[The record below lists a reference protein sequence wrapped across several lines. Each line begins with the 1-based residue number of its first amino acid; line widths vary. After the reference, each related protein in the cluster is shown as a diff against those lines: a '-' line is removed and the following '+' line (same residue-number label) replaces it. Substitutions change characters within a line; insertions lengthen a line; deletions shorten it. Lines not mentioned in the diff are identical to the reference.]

1 MGATKWTNEQLQA
14 IETRNC
20 NLLVAAAAGS
30 GKTAV
35 LVERI
40 IRMITDKENP
50 VDIDR
55 LLIVTFT
62 SAAAAEMRERI
73 AAAISKELERD
84 PASSNLQ
91 KQLSLLNRANIT
103 TVHSFCLDVIKNNFH
118 LLDIEPS
125 FRIADDTEGV
135 ILKEEVL
142 EELFE
147 DRYNNDDDELRY
159 LVDCFSRGKDDSKLK
174 EIILNLY
181 RFVISGVDPIRWL
194 EEATENI
201 RVSSVDDL
209 ESKKWAVF
217 LKDSISMDLV
227 SCYERLKKAKEICEY
242 TEGLEPYMDT
252 LVDDISMIEPLII
265 NNGITLRNLYND
277 LKSIKFGKLK
287 SVKKDKVEDID
298 NQNKV
303 KKLRDDVKKEINSI
317 SDNILSSS
325 LEEEIESL
333 NLAYKSINALKNIEI
348 DFIERFTRKKRER
361 ALLDFSD
368 LEHLCVKIL
377 QENPAVR
384 ENFKEMFEEVL
395 VDEYQDTNA
404 IQEELIG
411 LVSRRDDNNK
421 NVFMVG
427 DVKQSI
433 YKFRQAKPELFLDK
447 YSRYSEHGGKE
458 KKIMLYKNFRS
469 RQEVID
475 GVNYI
480 FSELMSKHVGDLD
493 YTEKEQLNL
502 GASYP
507 EIDEM
512 CAAGPLEL
520 HILDKSADAIE
531 DTDIE
536 TENEEEEDVDA
547 ITLEARIIAN
557 RIKELINGGYK
568 VYDNSLGS
576 YREIRYKDI
585 VILLRT
591 VKGWSEAIME
601 ELSDQGIPA
610 YSDSGSGYFD
620 TLEIRVMMSLLK
632 IIDNPM
638 QDIPL
643 LSVLKSPIFSF
654 TASELADLKLLEDNN
669 ERYFYEII
677 KDIYDNNIENINKVL
692 KEKCIDFINQL
703 NKWRDKSLYMPIDEF
718 IWYLYIDTSYYGY
731 VGAMPNGMQRQA
743 NLRILF
749 QRAKQFESTSFKGLF
764 NFINF
769 INRIKKSSADMSSA
783 KILGEN
789 EDVVRIMSIHKSKG
803 LEFPVVF
810 LSGTGKEFNLMD
822 LNDEILYHEDLGFGP
837 QCINLDRRIS
847 YSTLPKY
854 SIKRKFKNE
863 TLSEEMRVLYVALTR
878 AKEKLIITGAAR
890 NLENK
895 RKMWANSADLSTG
908 TILPAMVF
916 KGKSYLDWIGMA
928 LAKHRDGACIYG
940 DRQGFGEIK
949 NTLSTWNIK
958 LYTKE
963 NLSVDNLGENVDNSK
978 DDLLINDANRKIDPE
993 IHRRLSYEYQFK
1005 EVVNIPSNI
1014 SVSELKRKTNEE
1026 NLKINNKS
1034 DENNELDLKIPK
1046 PKFLTESSKKKTAAE
1061 IGTIIHLIFEKINL
1075 DKVYFVTTIQEEIER
1090 LVENQFI
1097 TEEDAKVVDP
1107 YMIFKFYHS
1116 EIGLRLLESYKS
1128 GKEVKRELSF
1138 FTNISVNEY
1147 DDNIKINKGNDYL
1160 RLQGIIDLVFEEED
1174 GLVLVDYKT
1183 DFFKKGMESEI
1194 ISRYKVQIDLYKRT
1208 LEKIYN
1214 KKVKQS
1220 YIYLYKVEKAIEV
1233 E

>member
-1 MGATKWTNEQLQA
+1 MAATKWTNEQLQA
-14 IETRNC
+14 IETRHC

-40 IRMITDKENP
+40 IRMITDENAP

-62 SAAAAEMRERI
+62 SAAASEMRERI
-73 AAAISKELERD
+73 AAAISKALENN
-84 PASSNLQ
+84 PSSVSLQ
-91 KQLSLLNRANIT
+91 RQLSLLNRANIT
-103 TVHSFCLDVIKNNFH
+103 TIHSFCLDVIKNNFH
-118 LLDIEPS
+118 LIDIEPS
-125 FRIADDTEGV
+125 FRIADETESV
-135 ILKEEVL
+135 LLKEEIL
-142 EELFE
+142 DELFE
-147 DRYNNDDDELRY
+147 EKYEEDDEEFRY
-159 LVDCFSRGKDDSKLK
+159 IVDCFSRGKDDTKLK
-174 EIILNLY
+174 ELVLSLY
-181 RFVISGVDPIRWL
+181 RFVISGVDPVAWL
-194 EEATENI
+194 EDACEEV
-201 RVSSVDDL
+201 RVNSIDDL
-209 ESKKWAVF
+209 ENKKWAKF
-217 LKDSISMDLV
+217 LKKSITLDII
-227 SCYERLKKAKEICEY
+227 SCVERLRKAKDICEY
-242 TEGLEPYMDT
+242 TQGLEPYIDT
-252 LVDDISMIEPLII
+252 FVEDIAMFEPLISDS
-265 NNGITLRNLYND
+265 GITLRNLYNE
-277 LKSIKFGKLK
+277 LRNIKFGKLK
-287 SVKKDKVEDID
+287 TVRKDKVDDVES
-298 NQNKV
+298 QNRV
-303 KKLRDDVKKEINSI
+303 KKLRDDVKKEIKALN
-317 SDNILSSS
+317 DNILSSS
-325 LEEEIESL
+325 LEEEMEAL
-333 NLAYKSINALKNIEI
+333 NVAYRSIKGLKDLEI
-348 DFIERFTRKKRER
+348 DFIDRFNKKKRER
-361 ALLDFSD
+361 AILDFSD

-377 QENPAVR
+377 KENKSVR
-384 ENFKEMFEEVL
+384 ENFKETFEEVL

-411 LVSRRDDNNK
+411 LVSRRDDDNK

-433 YKFRQAKPELFLDK
+433 YKFRQAKPELFLEK
-447 YSRYSEHGGKE
+447 YSRYPEKE
-458 KKIMLYKNFRS
+458 GSCERKIMLYKNFRS

-480 FSELMSKHVGDLD
+480 FSELMSEAVGELD

-507 EIDEM
+507 EIDEK
-512 CAAGPLEL
+512 CAAGDLEL
-520 HILDKSADAIE
+520 HILDKNGEGSDE
-531 DTDIE
+531 ESDIDE
-536 TENEEEEDVDA
+536 EKDNEEDEDLDA
-547 ITLEARIIAN
+547 VSLEARIIAK
-557 RIKELINGGYK
+557 RIRELIDGGYK
-568 VYDNSLGS
+568 VFDNSLGE

-585 VILLRT
+585 VILLRA
-591 VKGWSEAIME
+591 VRGWSETIME
-601 ELSDQGIPA
+601 ELNDYGIPA
-610 YSDSGSGYFD
+610 YSDSGTGYFD
-620 TLEIRVMMSLLK
+620 SLEIRTIMSLLK
-632 IIDNPM
+632 VIDNPM

-643 LSVLKSPIFSF
+643 LAVINSPIFSF
-654 TASELADLKLLEDNN
+654 SAEELVDLKLLNN
-669 ERYFYEII
+669 ENDKYFYEII
-677 KDIYDNNIENINKVL
+677 KDIYTGEIEDINKQL
-692 KEKCIDFINQL
+692 KEKCIFFIEEL
-703 NKWRDKSLYMPIDEF
+703 NKWRDRAIYMPIDEF
-718 IWYLYIDTSYYGY
+718 IWYLYIDTAYYGY

-769 INRIKKSSADMSSA
+769 VNKLKRSSVDMGGA

-810 LSGTGKEFNLMD
+810 LSATGKQFNMMD
-822 LNDEILYHEDLGFGP
+822 LNEEILYHEELGFGP
-837 QCINLDRRIS
+837 QCINLERKIS

-878 AKEKLIITGAAR
+878 AKEKLIITGSVS

-895 RKMWANSADLSTG
+895 RKMWANSAELSTG
-908 TILPAMVF
+908 CVLPAMVS

-940 DRQGFGEIK
+940 DSQVFTGK
-949 NTLSTWNIK
+949 KKSLSKWNIK
-958 LYTKE
+958 LYTREKI
-963 NLSVDNLGENVDNSK
+963 SVDNYGESVDNSNREV
-978 DDLLINDANRKIDPE
+978 LITEKNNRINRE
-993 IHRRLSYEYQFK
+993 IERRLSYTYPHK
-1005 EVVNIPSNI
+1005 DIVNIPSNI
-1014 SVSELKRKTNEE
+1014 SVSELKRKKNKE
-1026 NLKINNKS
+1026 KINLRTEEDIIIS
-1034 DENNELDLKIPK
+1034 K
-1046 PKFLTESSKKKTAAE
+1046 PKFLTENSKKKTAAE
-1061 IGTIIHLIFEKINL
+1061 IGTIVHLVFEKINL

-1090 LVENQFI
+1090 LVEEEFI

-1116 EIGLRLLESYKS
+1116 NIGLRLLKAYKE

-1138 FTNISVNEY
+1138 FTNINVSEY
-1147 DDNIKINKGNDYL
+1147 DNEIENTTEDDVL

-1183 DFFKKGMESEI
+1183 DYFRNGMEQEI
-1194 ISRYKVQIDLYKRT
+1194 KERYTVQLDLYKNT

-1233 E
+1233 